1 MAEFDDKLNS
11 LLSNPEAMD
20 QIMKMAQSLMGNGGQ
35 TPEGTA
41 PSAPGGPAP
50 QSGPPPTGT
59 WNTPQNGGCPP
70 SAKRSRQC
78 WTTAWR
84 RAGRQPG
91 SPSAGGCGT
100 PPPSPSG
107 GQPVVSGQPGVPDL
121 GLSLRVGKH
130 LDPKTIAS
138 LLPVLREL
146 GEAQNS
152 NARQL
157 LFALRPYLK
166 PERQDKVERALQLA
180 RLFRVGKKFLLRGD
194 GHV

>member
-20 QIMKMAQSLMGNGGQ
+20 QIMKMAQSLMGNSGGTEQ
-35 TPEGTA
+35 PPPAA
-41 PSAPGGPAP
+41 PPSGETGNAAQNGGLPFQ
-50 QSGPPPTGT
+50 QSGPASREAAQSWGQPP
-59 WNTPQNGGCPP
+59 PE
-70 SAKRSRQC
+70 SRI
-78 WTTAWR
+78 
-84 RAGRQPG
+84 
-91 SPSAGGCGT
+91 
-100 PPPSPSG
+100 PSPSG
-107 GQPVVSGQPGVPDL
+107 PVVSGQPGSGPGFLSGLGDL
-121 GLSLRVGKH
+121 DSKA
-130 LDPKTIAS
+130 IAS

>member
-20 QIMKMAQSLMGNGGQ
+20 QIMKMAQSLMGGGQ

-59 WNTPQNGGCPP
+59 WNTPQNGGFPP
-70 SAKRSRQC
+70 QASPPNPQGQG
-78 WTTAWR
+78 WT
-84 RAGRQPG
+84 
-91 SPSAGGCGT
+91 
-100 PPPSPSG
+100 
-107 GQPVVSGQPGVPDL
+107 
-121 GLSLRVGKH
+121 
-130 LDPKTIAS
+130 

-180 RLFRVGKKFLLRGD
+180 RLFRVGKKFLLKGD

>member
-20 QIMKMAQSLMGNGGQ
+20 QIMKMAQSLMGNGG
-35 TPEGTA
+35 
-41 PSAPGGPAP
+41 GPFQ
-50 QSGPPPTGT
+50 QSGPASGGT
-59 WNTPQNGGCPP
+59 AQGW
-70 SAKRSRQC
+70 
-78 WTTAWR
+78 
-84 RAGRQPG
+84 
-91 SPSAGGCGT
+91 
-100 PPPSPSG
+100 
-107 GQPVVSGQPGVPDL
+107 GQPVPENRTPSPTGQVASGQPGSGPGFLSGL
-121 GLSLRVGKH
+121 GD
-130 LDPKTIAS
+130 LDPKAIAS

>member
-20 QIMKMAQSLMGNGGQ
+20 QIMKMAQSLMGNGG
-35 TPEGTA
+35 GTEQPPPAA
-41 PSAPGGPAP
+41 PPSGGGPFQ
-50 QSGPPPTGT
+50 QSGPVSGETAQSWG
-59 WNTPQNGGCPP
+59 QP
-70 SAKRSRQC
+70 SPESRN
-78 WTTAWR
+78 
-84 RAGRQPG
+84 
-91 SPSAGGCGT
+91 
-100 PPPSPSG
+100 PSPSG
-107 GQPVVSGQPGVPDL
+107 PVVNGQPGSGPGFFSGL
-121 GLSLRVGKH
+121 GD
-130 LDPKTIAS
+130 LDPKAIAS

>member
-20 QIMKMAQSLMGNGGQ
+20 QIMKMAQSLMGGGQ

-59 WNTPQNGGCPP
+59 WNTPQNGVFPHSQSGPANAGPP
-70 SAKRSRQC
+70 PGQG
-78 WTTAWR
+78 WTP
-84 RAGRQPG
+84 PG

-107 GQPVVSGQPGVPDL
+107 GQPGFGAPGPDL
-121 GLSLRVGKH
+121 SFLSGLGSI
-130 LDPKTIAS
+130 DPKTIAS
-138 LLPVLREL
+138 LLLVLREL

>member
-1 MAEFDDKLNS
+1 MAEFDDQLNRP
-11 LLSNPEAMD
+11 LPNPEAMHHTT
-20 QIMKMAQSLMGNGGQ
+20 KMAQSLMGNGG
-35 TPEGTA
+35 GTEQPPPAA
-41 PSAPGGPAP
+41 PPSGETGSAAQNGGLLFQ
-50 QSGPPPTGT
+50 QSGPTSREMAQSWG
-59 WNTPQNGGCPP
+59 QP
-70 SAKRSRQC
+70 SPESRS
-78 WTTAWR
+78 
-84 RAGRQPG
+84 
-91 SPSAGGCGT
+91 
-100 PPPSPSG
+100 PSPSK
-107 GQPVVSGQPGVPDL
+107 PVASGQPGSGPGFLSGL
-121 GLSLRVGKH
+121 GD
-130 LDPKTIAS
+130 LDPKAIAS

>member
-20 QIMKMAQSLMGNGGQ
+20 QIMKMAQSLMGNGG
-35 TPEGTA
+35 GTEQPPPAA
-41 PSAPGGPAP
+41 PPSGETGNAAQNGGLPFQ
-50 QSGPPPTGT
+50 QSGPASRETAQSWGQPT
-59 WNTPQNGGCPP
+59 PE
-70 SAKRSRQC
+70 SRI
-78 WTTAWR
+78 
-84 RAGRQPG
+84 
-91 SPSAGGCGT
+91 
-100 PPPSPSG
+100 PSPSG
-107 GQPVVSGQPGVPDL
+107 PVASGQPGSGPGFLSGL
-121 GLSLRVGKH
+121 GD
-130 LDPKTIAS
+130 LDPKAIAS

-180 RLFRVGKKFLLRGD
+180 RLYRVGKKFLLRGD

>member
-20 QIMKMAQSLMGNGGQ
+20 QIMKMAQSLMGNGG
-35 TPEGTA
+35 GTEQPPPAA
-41 PSAPGGPAP
+41 PPSGETGNAAQNGGLPFQ
-50 QSGPPPTGT
+50 QSGP
-59 WNTPQNGGCPP
+59 
-70 SAKRSRQC
+70 ASRE
-78 WTTAWR
+78 TAQSW
-84 RAGRQPG
+84 GQPG
-91 SPSAGGCGT
+91 SGPGFL
-100 PPPSPSG
+100 SG
-107 GQPVVSGQPGVPDL
+107 L
-121 GLSLRVGKH
+121 GD
-130 LDPKTIAS
+130 LDPKAIAS

>member
-20 QIMKMAQSLMGNGGQ
+20 QIMKMAQSLMGNGG
-35 TPEGTA
+35 GTEQPSPAA
-41 PSAPGGPAP
+41 PPSGKTGHAEQNGGFSFQ
-50 QSGPPPTGT
+50 QSGPASRETMQSWGQPT
-59 WNTPQNGGCPP
+59 PE
-70 SAKRSRQC
+70 SRNK
-78 WTTAWR
+78 
-84 RAGRQPG
+84 
-91 SPSAGGCGT
+91 SS
-100 PPPSPSG
+100 SG
-107 GQPVVSGQPGVPDL
+107 PVVSGQPGLDL
-121 GLSLRVGKH
+121 GFLSGLGD
-130 LDPKTIAS
+130 LDPKAIAS

>member
-20 QIMKMAQSLMGNGGQ
+20 QIMKMAQSLMGNGGGAEQ
-35 TPEGTA
+35 
-41 PSAPGGPAP
+41 
-50 QSGPPPTGT
+50 PPP
-59 WNTPQNGGCPP
+59 PRRPP
-70 SAKRSRQC
+70 AKQEAQCRTAAFRFSRV
-78 WTTAWR
+78 APP
-84 RAGRQPG
+84 AGRRRRVGASQPE
-91 SPSAGGCGT
+91 SQ
-100 PPPSPSG
+100 PPSPSG
-107 GQPVVSGQPGVPDL
+107 PVVSGQPGSGPGFLSGL
-121 GLSLRVGKH
+121 GD
-130 LDPKTIAS
+130 LDPKAIAS

-180 RLFRVGKKFLLRGD
+180 RLFRVGKSFC
-194 GHV
+194 

>member
-20 QIMKMAQSLMGNGGQ
+20 QIMKMAQSLMGGGAGSGSGGSV
-35 TPEGTA
+35 PEAGRN
-41 PSAPGGPAP
+41 PPPESPPDGEKRGNPAPGGVPPAEAP
-50 QSGPPPTGT
+50 
-59 WNTPQNGGCPP
+59 
-70 SAKRSRQC
+70 
-78 WTTAWR
+78 
-84 RAGRQPG
+84 GRGQFG
-91 SPSAGGCGT
+91 
-100 PPPSPSG
+100 G
-107 GQPVVSGQPGVPDL
+107 GQPPFSGAPDL
-121 GLSLRVGKH
+121 SFLSGLGGI
-130 LDPKTIAS
+130 DPNTIAA

-146 GEAQNS
+146 GGSQDS